1 MEIGPGSSIKWGVY
15 REGARSQLPRFES
28 LKREGPA
35 LIQAYQDVLDKDE
48 TFTQYFSD
56 ERLQSYDLESN
67 LRTLLGIR
75 PPLVDEPQGSN
86 SQNDVSLS
94 WVNIFRHGKFEK
106 RDDGFYQCRMQGRLV
121 KIDETMHKTILVN
134 RCFLPPNSDPYVSA
148 ADVEKESEVN
158 LSIEADVL
166 NELHI
171 QIKYVERLKRLQ
183 QSLKKRRHRLR
194 GDQAPASIKRSGTPQ
209 SLRSN
214 YPSPTESGLRLP
226 VLSHAASDS
235 QSGSRVSISVE
246 PSVGLMK
253 PAASIES
260 QEAQERSAS
269 PSSSDVSTGEDIPF
283 SRDHNSLKRKNMSS
297 DYEETVDVDWDTQ
310 HQTPAPCNASTPLVS
325 ASKGK
330 EPLAPEERNTMVD
343 DSYAVAESRGTTA
356 EGRDT
361 TVGDSDAVV
370 EGSDAMEVDGPS
382 EVPKPVAP
390 VQPVKQPMPKP
401 ETPRK
406 SKRTLNWAASSL
418 RQEYENAGQ
427 PIDLTSSPAPSF
439 EAMQFGSD
447 IAGRQGGIAPVPPRT
462 GTVSMKIKPKKQK
475 AKSHKKGVRVRN
487 NFTQEEFDHAP
498 AWLKPRL
505 DAGMSPAKL
514 EQEYEAKFGVLHRY
528 NTLKL
533 WLDRQEAKASPI
545 KAPNTPLASTLT
557 KIVVLKI
564 PIPLQLRESFE

>member
-1 MEIGPGSSIKWGVY
+1 
-15 REGARSQLPRFES
+15 
-28 LKREGPA
+28 
-35 LIQAYQDVLDKDE
+35 
-48 TFTQYFSD
+48 
-56 ERLQSYDLESN
+56 
-67 LRTLLGIR
+67 
-75 PPLVDEPQGSN
+75 
-86 SQNDVSLS
+86 
-94 WVNIFRHGKFEK
+94 
-106 RDDGFYQCRMQGRLV
+106 
-121 KIDETMHKTILVN
+121 
-134 RCFLPPNSDPYVSA
+134 
-148 ADVEKESEVN
+148 
-158 LSIEADVL
+158 
-166 NELHI
+166 
-171 QIKYVERLKRLQ
+171 
-183 QSLKKRRHRLR
+183 
-194 GDQAPASIKRSGTPQ
+194 
-209 SLRSN
+209 
-214 YPSPTESGLRLP
+214 
-226 VLSHAASDS
+226 
-235 QSGSRVSISVE
+235 
-246 PSVGLMK
+246 
-253 PAASIES
+253 
-260 QEAQERSAS
+260 
-269 PSSSDVSTGEDIPF
+269 
-283 SRDHNSLKRKNMSS
+283 MSS

-356 EGRDT
+356 
-361 TVGDSDAVV
+361 GDSDAVV
-370 EGSDAMEVDGPS
+370 ADSDAMEADGPS

-390 VQPVKQPMPKP
+390 IQPVKQPVPKP

-439 EAMQFGSD
+439 EATQFGSG
-447 IAGRQGGIAPVPPRT
+447 IAERQGGITPVPPRT
-462 GTVSMKIKPKKQK
+462 GTVSMKIKPKK

-545 KAPNTPLASTLT
+545 KAPNTRLASTLT